1 MWHAS
6 TTPRLGSESGVRAT
20 LRRRFA
26 KLGVEWLISH
36 PDVVPKQTLQRWT
49 GAIFDS
55 DRDRHIM
62 VNELKERIKARAPGV
77 DQFPMDLEIHQEIGF
92 ENLVGLFSSTTLDEY
107 IATMNVRQA
116 AYLFGLI
123 RRMDAK
129 KVIEIGRQWGGS
141 AVLIAAAMREQ
152 GEFWSIADP
161 AELDWDLE
169 KRGRT
174 LDRPVEEQVAQVCSR
189 FGITAHIVA
198 DDPRTVEVETGEVDL
213 VMIDGDHTYEAA
225 MSDFERFGRRVRL
238 GGAVLFDDAVYDDFC
253 EPAHTADVKRV
264 VADVAGRGDFRE
276 VKTVKRLVHFERVD

>member
-1 MWHAS
+1 MPRHTLSLRPAS
-6 TTPRLGSESGVRAT
+6 GIRAT
-20 LRRRFA
+20 LRRRLARF
-26 KLGVEWLISH
+26 GVEWLISH
-36 PDVVPKQTLQRWT
+36 PGAVPKQSLQRWT

-55 DRDRHIM
+55 DRDRHIV

-77 DQFPMDLEIHQEIGF
+77 DQFPMDLEIDQEIGF

-123 RRMDAK
+123 RRMNAK
-129 KVIEIGRQWGGS
+129 KVIEIGRHWGGS
-141 AVLIAAAMREQ
+141 AVVIAAAMRRK

-161 AELDWDLE
+161 AEIEWDIE

-174 LDRPVEEQVAQVCSR
+174 LDRPVEDQVARVCSQ

-225 MSDFERFGRRVRL
+225 MSDFSRFGLRVRL

-253 EPAHTADVKRV
+253 EPAHTAGVKRV
-264 VADVAGRGDFRE
+264 VADVARRGDFRE
-276 VKTVKRLVHFERVD
+276 VKTVKRLVHFERVA